1 MINALNIDSF
11 SPISIGRKS
20 KKASIEVLI
29 RRLRAEFM
37 SIDGENGLFRQVSNV
52 DIPNLIERFMINGNY
67 AKAFCGFKTRM
78 LSKISAVTLIQDM
91 SKFLSERNIKNI
103 KIQII

>member
-1 MINALNIDSF
+1 
-11 SPISIGRKS
+11 
-20 KKASIEVLI
+20 
-29 RRLRAEFM
+29 
-37 SIDGENGLFRQVSNV
+37 
-52 DIPNLIERFMINGNY
+52 MINGNY